1 MKYRK
6 FGKLDWQ
13 VSALG
18 FGAMRLPIIGED
30 QAKIDEP
37 QAIGMIRYAADHG
50 VNYIDSAYMYH
61 MGNSEVVVGKA
72 LKDGYREKFKV
83 ATKLP
88 ARMVEKPEDF
98 DRILGDQL
106 KKLDID
112 MIDFY
117 LLHGLNKEGWTKVRD
132 FGVLKWA
139 EQQMAKGRIGRLGFS
154 FHDDYDVFKEI
165 VDAYDNWV
173 LSQVQYNY
181 MDVNEQAGRRGV
193 EYAAA
198 KGLAIV
204 VMEPLRGGKLS
215 KDPPK
220 VVAEVLAHA
229 PKQLKPVEWAWR
241 WIWDQPEI
249 SVALSGMSAMEQVV
263 ENVKLADRFE
273 AGNLSAGDLKLY
285 EKIREAFKS
294 LSPVPCTNCRYC
306 MPCPNGVEIPRNF
319 QLYNDAIMYDDLR
332 MARFMYNSPFF
343 PPGER
348 AGSCIECGECL
359 EKCPQEIEIPDW
371 LAKAHEALHQEMP
384 PAPTR

>member
-1 MKYRK
+1 
-6 FGKLDWQ
+6 
-13 VSALG
+13 V
-18 FGAMRLPIIGED
+18 
-30 QAKIDEP
+30 
-37 QAIGMIRYAADHG
+37 
-50 VNYIDSAYMYH
+50 
-61 MGNSEVVVGKA
+61 
-72 LKDGYREKFKV
+72 
-83 ATKLP
+83 
-88 ARMVEKPEDF
+88 
-98 DRILGDQL
+98 
-106 KKLDID
+106 
-112 MIDFY
+112 IDFY

-173 LSQVQYNY
+173 LAQVQYNY

-273 AGNLSAGDLKLY
+273 ADNLSADELKLY